1 MKKIYCIHC
10 KDDPYGNAYISNLCA
25 YNENME
31 EYELCPYIMKNW
43 ENIIDELTKE
53 DNKNA

>member
-1 MKKIYCIHC
+1 MKHC
-10 KDDPYGNAYISNLCA
+10 DKSNKCPYGNAYISNLCA

-31 EYELCPYIMKNW
+31 EYELCPYIMENW